1 MKKSERPKALKRED
15 GVDFISSMPDA
26 ILVLILSRLFFTK
39 ETIRSSILSSRWRY
53 LWTAV
58 PSIHIHYEGKLKKN
72 EFKEFLYWVFV
83 NKSVDL
89 NSFRLCCSNYYS
101 MSTVGRWI
109 HAAVT
114 RNVKQLELTLCPNQ
128 NYEDIEMPHCLV
140 TSGSV
145 EVLELNLSRRG
156 LKLPN
161 IMGFPSLRVL
171 ELECVDLL
179 EDDNLVK
186 RFLESCPLL
195 EELSLDD
202 CIINKLGVL
211 CISCLK
217 LKKLTIFNGNE
228 DEGLCGSIKVS
239 CPKLVHLDITGHLA
253 YNLYFECLNSLKEA
267 AIDPELEGN
276 IRSVLFPGISQVESL
291 LTDIY
296 FFSQCINAA
305 RDPSLPKLKTLV
317 LTTTIDAFNFSEFI
331 RILKYYPKLESLKLV
346 IKKQFYGRE
355 EWELH
360 EGDRKRIMTPDLK
373 SAEFFEFK
381 GEKPKLVSDWDE
393 VRCLEMVF
401 SWGKKVTFFY

>member
-39 ETIRSSILSSRWRY
+39 ETIRSSILSRRW
-53 LWTAV
+53 
-58 PSIHIHYEGKLKKN
+58 
-72 EFKEFLYWVFV
+72 
-83 NKSVDL
+83 
-89 NSFRLCCSNYYS
+89 S
-101 MSTVGRWI
+101 MWTVGRWI

-114 RNVKQLELTLCPNQ
+114 RNVKKLELTLSPNQ

-145 EVLELNLSRRG
+145 EVLELDLSRRG

-161 IMGFPSLRVL
+161 IMGFPTLRVL
-171 ELECVDLL
+171 ELESVNLL
-179 EDDNLVK
+179 EDDDL
-186 RFLESCPLL
+186 
-195 EELSLDD
+195 
-202 CIINKLGVL
+202 
-211 CISCLK
+211 

-228 DEGLCGSIKVS
+228 DEGMCGSIKVS
-239 CPKLVHLDITGHLA
+239 CPKLVHLDTTGHIA
-253 YNLYFECLNSLKEA
+253 YNLYFECLDSLKEA

-276 IRSVLFPGISQVESL
+276 IKSVLFPGISQVESL
-291 LTDIY
+291 LTDVY

-305 RDPSLPKLKTLV
+305 RDPSLPNLKTL
-317 LTTTIDAFNFSEFI
+317 
-331 RILKYYPKLESLKLV
+331 SLKLV

-355 EWELH
+355 EWESH
-360 EGDRKRIMTPDLK
+360 EGGRKRIMTPDLK

-381 GEKPKLVSDWDE
+381 GEKPKVSDWDE

-401 SWGKKVTFFY
+401 SWESIVSCQEQWPWRRLGHMRNSRVYIHKI